1 MSGRSGYYTISFN
14 GMEHY
19 KSFVPSPLPPR
30 PDIEIDADMIDLL
43 TKATNNLTL
52 LESIAQR
59 IPNHTLFTAAYVRK
73 EALLSSQI
81 EGTQATLEDIFDPL
95 IETNTNRDVEDVI
108 NYLRAADFAK
118 SGLKKLPIC
127 NRLLKETHGILME
140 GVRGQDK
147 RPGEFRI
154 SQNLIGR
161 PGATLKTAYYIPPN
175 PHDMLEAMYN
185 LEIYINA
192 DDNTNVLIRTALIH
206 YQFETIHPFLDGNG
220 RIGRML
226 IMLFLMSK
234 NVLTTPALYIS
245 YFLKKNQREYYDLLT
260 EVRERGQ
267 YEKWVKFFLQAIAE
281 SAEDAVR
288 TINELSAL
296 HDKNSTAI
304 QSLGRARITSSRVF
318 KYLQSHPIVDIG
330 KTAQD
335 LNVVFNTAA
344 SAINR
349 LEKLGILVQTTDAR
363 RNRVFIYK
371 DYLDILKRGT

>member
-1 MSGRSGYYTISFN
+1 
-14 GMEHY
+14 MEHY

-95 IETNTNRDVEDVI
+95 IETNTNRDIEDVI